1 MTYRCLDT
9 WTMSGQTVLLSKI
22 TDFTKITSTIEG
34 YTYPQKA
41 DLYTGSDFPSWFT
54 MGDRL
59 YQFQASSL
67 DQNTYDFLT
76 NENIGVNLGKYV
88 RNGTTYYGS
97 VMYNFLNTT
106 NQVIVNYGN
115 TSGNAGQRNYYL
127 GIIVNDETQRAFLLH
142 ANYYSTGSPRAY
154 VSVITYMYGGVDL
167 LYNSLE
173 PPITYN
179 WQSVPSI
186 SGKNGILSFSM
197 INDTDLNNGD
207 PVTSADASAIH
218 RLENSTNIGVLSQ
231 NMPYNVETPIIYSG
245 SVDYMT
251 IEKIGSSSGGFFI
264 DTGAKI
270 RFYMAGGSVPFYESS
285 SGLSSNDYLHFIIDD
300 ENEVAKLSLI
310 YRNTSVTPITY
321 AYNRDTFTDEQMHS
335 MWLWLHSH
343 LVPEDEEEETSTDLI
358 GNDDEGGESYR
369 PWNSYNIPQ
378 GSNPSKGA
386 LNTGFTTMYFIDD
399 TTLRSL
405 SDFLW
410 TESFVENVKKFF
422 SDPREIIVGL
432 LVHPITPNYQETLSE
447 IKAGRI
453 STGVS
458 AHKLTNQYKTIDMGV
473 INMHEV
479 THTFLDYAPYTKASI
494 YLPYCGEHALDLS
507 DIQNSELHLYY
518 TFDFLTGAVCAKI
531 SVDGNFKYNFTG
543 QCGVQIPTSSE
554 DFSRMYSSV
563 LSAGATL
570 GSAIATIATGGMT
583 APLLIGS
590 GANMLANGVNMT
602 PDVQYS
608 SGGAGSSGF
617 ISTQTPFLKLDLPV
631 PLMANNDT
639 SEEETESSKQ
649 YSFVGKTTY
658 QNLKLSNCNGYTK
671 CMEVH
676 LTGIHATDKE
686 LSQIEND
693 LLNGVI
699 IKNGNE
705 TPSDVPSVEGNTV
718 ITFLKCKSEKNV
730 IGKSWETGQTNIIT
744 VEGHLIYNQSITNPK
759 FIIEGDVI
767 GFNYCYIP
775 IFKRF
780 YYVND
785 IVVKEGLIEEIS
797 MSVDPLQSFKTD
809 IKKCKAIVERQE
821 TKGNLYMTDSYMW
834 TKAKREVVTVP
845 FTAITYDYIDENGVP
860 SFPRSNNSYILTI
873 AGSD

>member
-1 MTYRCLDT
+1 MGWEWFDGTLNGFNGTLKPPTANCIITAATVGNASTNTSIDASNTTTYSASYLNGGCTGDFLYPPYVNKTVNGISYEYGTNNNGARYNITVGGQSQGINAGYWQGTETFMCLA
-9 WTMSGQTVLLSKI
+9 I
-22 TDFTKITSTIEG
+22 NHEE
-34 YTYPQKA
+34 QKA
-41 DLYTGSDFPSWFT
+41 VFALFAHNNNVRKWLTWGATNDIKPL
-54 MGDRL
+54 L
-59 YQFQASSL
+59 YQA
-67 DQNTYDFLT
+67 
-76 NENIGVNLGKYV
+76 I
-88 RNGTTYYGS
+88 
-97 VMYNFLNTT
+97 M
-106 NQVIVNYGN
+106 
-115 TSGNAGQRNYYL
+115 
-127 GIIVNDETQRAFLLH
+127 GII
-142 ANYYSTGSPRAY
+142 PP
-154 VSVITYMYGGVDL
+154 TY
-167 LYNSLE
+167 
-173 PPITYN
+173 I

-197 INDTDLNNGD
+197 VNDNDLNNGE
-207 PVTSADASAIH
+207 PVTNADASAIH
-218 RLENSTNIGVLSQ
+218 RLENSTNIGVLCQ
-231 NMPYNVETPIIYSG
+231 NMPYNVETPIIYAG
-245 SVDYMT
+245 SVDYMS
-251 IEKIGSSSGGFFI
+251 IEKIGGPSGGFFVDI
-264 DTGAKI
+264 GPKL
-270 RFYMAGGSVPFYESS
+270 RFYMAGSSVPFYET
-285 SGLSSNDYLHFIIDD
+285 GNLGDNYYLHFIIDD

-310 YRNTSVTPITY
+310 YRNTQVTPITY
-321 AYNRDTFTDEQMHS
+321 AYNRETFTDEQMHS

-358 GNDDEGGESYR
+358 GNGDEGGESYT

-410 TESFVENVKKFF
+410 TDSFVENVKKFF

-494 YLPYCGEHALDLS
+494 YLPYCGEHVLDLS

-570 GSAIATIATGGMT
+570 GSAIATVATGGMT

-617 ISTQTPFLKLDLPV
+617 ISTQTPFLKIDLPV
-631 PLMANNDT
+631 PLMANDDT

-705 TPSDVPSVEGNTV
+705 TPSDVPIVEGNTV

-730 IGKSWETGQTNIIT
+730 IGKSWETGETNIKT

-860 SFPRSNNSYILTI
+860 SFPRANNSYILTI